1 MNKLYKDISRMIGM
15 INIINQYNNFRQLGT
30 KDEIDYLK
38 EKIDNLYNIKDT
50 QELIKE
56 FKYCADMCN
65 MFYNEI
71 DSEFKTRILSE
82 EKSEEINNI

>member
-1 MNKLYKDISRMIGM
+1 MSKLYKDISRMNRM
-15 INIINQYNNFRQLGT
+15 INIINQYNNFKQLGV

-38 EKIDNLYNIKDT
+38 QKIDNLYNIKDT

-71 DSEFKTRILSE
+71 DLEFKKQILSE